1 MTMQICIAFLLVA
14 LGGGL
19 YALHTHI
26 CRKNEKIAW
35 QNGYMQAQ
43 KEEQMRLKAVEQFKA
58 TLPQPRPIV
67 PTGMEEKCLTMKEAI
82 DKGIIPPDFMD
93 KVHTN
98 GRAVT
103 RLK

>member
-1 MTMQICIAFLLVA
+1 MQICIAFLLVA

-26 CRKNEKIAW
+26 CRKCEKCAW

-43 KEEQMRLKAVEQFKA
+43 KEEQMRLKAVEQYKA
-58 TLPQPRPIV
+58 QLRPIV
-67 PTGMEEKCLTMKEAI
+67 PQGVEEKGAPIKEVL
-82 DKGIIPPDFMD
+82 PPDFMD

>member
-1 MTMQICIAFLLVA
+1 MQICIAFLLVA

-26 CRKNEKIAW
+26 CQTHEKRAW

-43 KEEQMRLKAVEQFKA
+43 KEEQMRLKAVEQYKA
-58 TLPQPRPIV
+58 QLRPIIPQGV
-67 PTGMEEKCLTMKEAI
+67 EEKGAPVKEVF
-82 DKGIIPPDFMD
+82 PPDFLD
-93 KVHTN
+93 DVRKN
-98 GRAVT
+98 GRAVV

>member
-1 MTMQICIAFLLVA
+1 MQICIAFLLVA

-19 YALHTHI
+19 YALHAHI
-26 CRKNEKIAW
+26 CRKNEKTAW

-43 KEEQMRLKAVEQFKA
+43 KEEQMRLQAVEQYKA
-58 TLPQPRPIV
+58 QLRPII
-67 PTGMEEKCLTMKEAI
+67 PQGAEEKGTPIKEVF
-82 DKGIIPPDFMD
+82 PPDFMD

>member
-1 MTMQICIAFLLVA
+1 MQICIAFLLVA

-26 CRKNEKIAW
+26 CRKCEKSAW

-43 KEEQMRLKAVEQFKA
+43 KEEQIRLKAVEQFKA

-67 PTGMEEKCLTMKEAI
+67 PKGAEEKGEDLFA
-82 DKGIIPPDFMD
+82 GFPPEFMNEVR
-93 KVHTN
+93 K
-98 GRAVT
+98 GRAVV